1 MTGDEISA
9 FLDQASPALVG
20 VVATVRADGSPH
32 AVPVWY
38 SWDGCT
44 VNVWTDTERAWVRN
58 LLRDPR
64 VAFTVQESMPP
75 YGAVTMRGRAEA
87 STTGDDIGEDIRRI
101 VCRYLAEDESEPYVA
116 AWSHLRTIVRIH
128 PGTIRA
134 WSRGY

>member
-38 SWDGCT
+38 SWGGDA
-44 VNVWTDTERAWVRN
+44 VNIWTEGERAWVRN
-58 LLRDPR
+58 LRRDPR
-64 VAFTVQESMPP
+64 VAFTVQESKPP
-75 YGAVTMRGRAEA
+75 YAAVTMRGRPEA
-87 STTGDDIGEDIRRI
+87 STTGDDIDRDIYRI
-101 VCRYLAEDESEPYVA
+101 AGRYLAQDECEEYVA

-128 PGTIRA
+128 PATIHA
-134 WSRGY
+134 WGRGY

>member
-1 MTGDEISA
+1 MTDDEIAA

-38 SWDGCT
+38 RWDGRAASI
-44 VNVWTDTERAWVRN
+44 WTDQDRAWVRN
-58 LLRDPR
+58 LGRDPR
-64 VAFTVQESMPP
+64 VAFTVQASAPP
-75 YGAVTMRGRAEA
+75 YAAVIMRGQAETA
-87 STTGDDIGEDIRRI
+87 ADRDDIDGDIRRI
-101 VCRYLAEDESEPYVA
+101 VSRYLPEDEIEGYVA

-134 WSRGY
+134 WGRGY